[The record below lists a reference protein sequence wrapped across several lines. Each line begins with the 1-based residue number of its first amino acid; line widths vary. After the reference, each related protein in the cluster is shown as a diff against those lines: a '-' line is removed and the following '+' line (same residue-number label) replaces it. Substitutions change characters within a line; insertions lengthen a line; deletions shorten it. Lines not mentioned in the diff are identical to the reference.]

1 MKATERFLK
10 YITYATES
18 REESPMDPSTK
29 EQFVL
34 AKALEEEMKAMGL
47 SDVRSDDRCYV
58 YGVLPATPGYED
70 KYAIGFIAH
79 MDTVEDY
86 GQKPTKAQIIEH
98 YDGSDIPLG
107 TSGKVLSMTNFPKLA
122 ELKGKTLITTDG
134 TTPLGADDKAGI
146 AEILTAVEKL
156 MTENIPHGKV
166 CIGFTPDEEIGRGA
180 LGFDVPGFGA
190 DFGYTV
196 DSGTVGSLEY
206 ENFNASKAVFTCTGF
221 SVHPGSSKNTMI
233 NAILVAHEIIASLP
247 AYETPTHTEQY
258 EGFFH
263 VTGIKGDVNSARID
277 MIVRDHD
284 ANMFESRQRLLR
296 HIEKNLNEKY
306 GEGTVVLELHDQYR
320 NMEEVVRPHM
330 HLIENAKEAMRAL
343 GVEPIIKPIR
353 GGTDGATLSYMGLP
367 CPNMCAGGHAAHGP
381 FEHVAAEDMEL
392 ISDIIVNIVKRYAE
406 QEK

>member
-122 ELKGKTLITTDG
+122 ELKGKTL
-134 TTPLGADDKAGI
+134 
-146 AEILTAVEKL
+146 
-156 MTENIPHGKV
+156 
-166 CIGFTPDEEIGRGA
+166 
-180 LGFDVPGFGA
+180 
-190 DFGYTV
+190 
-196 DSGTVGSLEY
+196 
-206 ENFNASKAVFTCTGF
+206 
-221 SVHPGSSKNTMI
+221 
-233 NAILVAHEIIASLP
+233 
-247 AYETPTHTEQY
+247 
-258 EGFFH
+258 
-263 VTGIKGDVNSARID
+263 
-277 MIVRDHD
+277 
-284 ANMFESRQRLLR
+284 
-296 HIEKNLNEKY
+296 
-306 GEGTVVLELHDQYR
+306 
-320 NMEEVVRPHM
+320 
-330 HLIENAKEAMRAL
+330 
-343 GVEPIIKPIR
+343 
-353 GGTDGATLSYMGLP
+353 
-367 CPNMCAGGHAAHGP
+367 
-381 FEHVAAEDMEL
+381 
-392 ISDIIVNIVKRYAE
+392 
-406 QEK
+406 